1 MKKRMHSYNLI
12 RSFVTGQ
19 KRCMSSIDTLVLES
33 KILWLQIENY
43 FCIWKNI
50 LDEKTGAILE
60 ASKTTFGSIK
70 KCLKHAQRCFEA
82 TISKT
87 R

>member
-33 KILWLQIENY
+33 KILRLQIGNY
-43 FCIWKNI
+43 FAFGKPFWMKRQG
-50 LDEKTGAILE
+50 LSSRHPKHHLE
-60 ASKTTFGSIK
+60 ALRSV
-70 KCLKHAQRCFEA
+70 
-82 TISKT
+82 
-87 R
+87 